1 MDQITYGGDDQNQS
15 YSLLPQYR
23 LNGKAVQKGFGK
35 AKDIAMETTVR
46 LLRNGKLIALGGII
60 HGDGYILTKASSCI
74 GAREAETVDGKKYPL
89 RIKKRYEENDL
100 AIYQLISDDA
110 SFPVFNWK
118 SENNVTE
125 GSWVLQHIRHL
136 KRLEWALRVEIPEK
150 LNVEGGVMGVLLV
163 DENSKSQGVKISEV
177 VPQAAAYRAGL
188 IKDDIITHADGRRVK
203 NKESLIKIVGKKD
216 PGDVVRIKLTRNEE
230 IKDFLITL
238 GHRSVTFDLFNRN
251 LQMSG
256 PVSKRKDNFT
266 MVLQHDLPL
275 AKEAMGGPFST

>member
-1 MDQITYGGDDQNQS
+1 MRFILLIGFFYFLDQITYGGDDQNQS

-60 HGDGYILTKASSCI
+60 HGDGYVLTKASSCI

-118 SENNVTE
+118 SENNVSE
-125 GSWVLQHIRHL
+125 GSWVLAAHPSLKEIRVGV
-136 KRLEWALRVEIPEK
+136 KSGNSRKIER
-150 LNVEGGVMGVLLV
+150 EGGVMGVLLV

-230 IKDFLITL
+230 IKDF
-238 GHRSVTFDLFNRN
+238 FDYF
-251 LQMSG
+251 G
-256 PVSKRKDNFT
+256 P
-266 MVLQHDLPL
+266 
-275 AKEAMGGPFST
+275 